1 MLGGPEDLD
10 RGCHPFVVFSCVE
23 DYLVFESSYMYVLYC
38 PSSVERASGLN
49 AGIEI
54 NLKSSI
60 FNRDY

>member
-10 RGCHPFVVFSCVE
+10 RGWDPLVVLSFVD
-23 DYLVFESSYMYVLYC
+23 DYLVFERSCMYVLYC

>member
-10 RGCHPFVVFSCVE
+10 RGWHPFVVLSFVE

-38 PSSVERASGLN
+38 PSSVERASGLT
-49 AGIEI
+49 GTEI

>member
-1 MLGGPEDLD
+1 MLGGPENLD
-10 RGCHPFVVFSCVE
+10 RGWHPFVLSFVE
-23 DYLVFESSYMYVLYC
+23 DYLVFERSCMYVLYC